1 MGAVMAR
8 VRGDG
13 AIFQRANG
21 LWVGRVELPAGPE
34 GRRRKEVT
42 ATTLDRLHSKLDKI
56 REQYYIHGDLPTGS
70 HTIEQWMTYWLDNI
84 AQGRVRPNTLAG
96 YRSVSKQIIA
106 AIGTVR
112 LNKLQPAHVRRM
124 HDHVKKTNTST
135 YALNA
140 HRVLSRA
147 LKDAQAEGIIHRNVA
162 AVIDA
167 PRKTRTN
174 LNALTVDEAIE
185 VIKRAKPELEG
196 TTQRYDA
203 SPARWATYLLT
214 GARRG
219 EVIGLEWE
227 RITSYR
233 EKDRET
239 GETVTLWQIDLSWQL
254 QRITDITTAPDDY
267 EYRRIRGSQYWTRPK
282 TAAGTRIIPLVQP
295 LLGILMGH
303 RERAGENAFGLVFVN
318 DDGLPIDPDTETD
331 HWMRTAATVTDK
343 RVRLHDL
350 RHTTVDLLLEAGV
363 EEDVVMEIVGHADRA
378 VTRGYKS
385 KTKLSRRT
393 DAMRALSTSLGFD
406 QSSSSS

>member
-1 MGAVMAR
+1 MVR
-8 VRGDG
+8 TRGDG

-21 LWVGRVELPAGPE
+21 LWVGRVELPSGPE

-42 ATTLDRLHSKLDKI
+42 ATTLDRLQAKLAQI

-70 HTIEQWMTYWLDNI
+70 HTVDQWMTYWLNNI

-96 YRSVSKQIIA
+96 YRSVSKQIVE

-124 HDHVKKTNTST
+124 HDHVKAKNSST

-147 LKDAQAEGIIHRNVA
+147 LKDAQAEGIIHRNPA

-167 PRKTRTN
+167 PRKSRTN
-174 LNALTVDEAIE
+174 LHALTVDEAIE
-185 VIKRAKPELEG
+185 VIQRAKPELEG
-196 TTQRYDA
+196 KTTTYD
-203 SPARWATYLLT
+203 PEPIHWAMYLLT

-219 EVIGLEWE
+219 EVIGLEWD
-227 RITSYR
+227 RVTSYI

-239 GETVTLWQIDLSWQL
+239 GKEVVLWQMDLSWQL

-267 EYRRIRGSQYWTRPK
+267 EYRHIRGSQYWTRPK
-282 TAAGTRIIPLVQP
+282 TAAGTRMIPLVQP

-303 RERAGENAFGLVFVN
+303 RKRAGDNAYGLVFVN

-363 EEDVVMEIVGHADRA
+363 PEDVVMEIVGHAERA

-385 KTKLSRRT
+385 KTKLTRRAE
-393 DAMRALSTSLGFD
+393 AMRALSASLGFDD
-406 QSSSSS
+406 QSSSSSLT